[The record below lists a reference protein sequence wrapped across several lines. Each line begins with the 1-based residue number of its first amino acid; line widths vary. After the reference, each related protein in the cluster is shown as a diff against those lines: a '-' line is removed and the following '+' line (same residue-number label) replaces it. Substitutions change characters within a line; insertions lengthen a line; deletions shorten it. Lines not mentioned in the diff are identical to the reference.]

1 MASEKPVRQATQ
13 EINQEKEDEKEEKVP
28 FYKKHSTLLYSTLL
42 IVFGYLSVFVNGDEN
57 IVTTLLFVASMLI
70 GGLSLLKLVSKTCY
84 ALNLT

>member
-1 MASEKPVRQATQ
+1 MK
-13 EINQEKEDEKEEKVP
+13 KEEKVP